1 MNGKYVLD
9 TNIVIALYADDSSV
23 MEGINNAIEIYLPS
37 IVIGELYY
45 GAFNSGKKEENI
57 QKIDQLIKESLILAC
72 DDTTAK
78 HYGKIKSQLK
88 EKGTPIP
95 ENDIWIAALAFQ
107 YSLTLIS
114 RDTHFSFID
123 GLKTQRW

>member
-57 QKIDQLIKESLILAC
+57 QKIDQLIKESLELV
-72 DDTTAK
+72 
-78 HYGKIKSQLK
+78 
-88 EKGTPIP
+88 
-95 ENDIWIAALAFQ
+95 
-107 YSLTLIS
+107 
-114 RDTHFSFID
+114 
-123 GLKTQRW
+123 

>member
-88 EKGTPIP
+88 VKGTPIP

>member
-1 MNGKYVLD
+1 MNIGCQVCAQGERICID
-9 TNIVIALYADDSSV
+9 
-23 MEGINNAIEIYLPS
+23 NNAIEIYLPS

-88 EKGTPIP
+88 VKGTPIP